1 MKKKCIDSIILH
13 CSDSEFGD
21 ADLIDQWHRE
31 RGWSGCGYHFV
42 ITNGVIQAHEK
53 YLPFND
59 GLVQVGRDINKTGAH
74 CKGHNTGSIGICLI
88 GRHGFTAKQLYEA
101 LPELLRMLMFDHE
114 ISLDQVHGHFE
125 FSRKKSCPNISKEII
140 RKIAEYSV

>member
-1 MKKKCIDSIILH
+1 MKKKCINSIMLH

-21 ADLIDQWHRE
+21 ANLIDQWHRE

-42 ITNGVIQAHEK
+42 ITNGVLKSGEK

-59 GLVQVGRDINKTGAH
+59 GLIQVGRDINKTGAH

-125 FSRKKSCPNISKEII
+125 FSRQKSCPNISKEII